1 MTTDRKKAAGH
12 VLALFTI
19 TVWGTTFVATK
30 TLLNHYD
37 ALQIMLMRFFIAWV
51 VLLLLTRKIE
61 RPKGV
66 KEELGIFALSLSGI
80 TLYYYFENTAL
91 TYTLAANVSIILAA
105 APVFTAVLAHVFT
118 RDEKLS
124 GRNWGGFSIAIT
136 GVVLV
141 VFNGTFVLKL
151 NPLGDALSLLAAFSW
166 AVYSVILK
174 RYVGRYDNRILT
186 RKMLFYAL
194 LLTAPA
200 ALWEKGLPP
209 TAPLFRGDVIFCLL
223 FLGVLGSAV
232 CYITWN
238 IAIKRIGVVNTNN
251 YIYLNPFVTMV
262 CAAIVL
268 REPITAAG
276 IVGAVL
282 IVGGILVSELPK
294 GFSVFGGFYPKEYL
308 DSTYVIDFE
317 SLYQAGYRGILFDV
331 DNTLVPHD
339 APADERSIALFER
352 LHEMGFSTCLI
363 SNNREPRVTPFA
375 NALKTL
381 YVYKAGKPKRRGY
394 EEGMRRMGTQRSNTL
409 FVGDQLFT
417 DVWGANRAGMHSI
430 LVKPMNPKEEIQIV
444 VKRYVEKPILY
455 CYRRRQ
461 RKDSC
466 TM

>member
-124 GRNWGGFSIAIT
+124 GRTWGGFSIAIT

-455 CYRRRQ
+455 CYRRRK

-466 TM
+466 MM